1 MEKTIMQKGRAPE
14 EESATELAKEIK
26 PGDTILDLVHVCR
39 DFDKVKV
46 IKDVSLQIKK
56 DEFFT
61 LVGPSG
67 SGKTTILKMLAGM
80 DQPTSGDIV
89 LGGKSISTVPPDKRP
104 TCMVF
109 QFLALF
115 PHMTVGEN
123 IEFPMKVKGIPGDKR
138 CDRAYE
144 LMQLVSLPESYY
156 KKNVMKCSGGE
167 RQRVAIAR
175 ALAYDPEIL
184 LFDEPLSAIDA
195 KLRKMLQK
203 ELKDLHARSGKTFIY
218 ITHSLEEA
226 MYMSDRVGV
235 LCNGQLK
242 QVGTPSE
249 IYNHPVSRFV
259 ASFIGDT
266 NIFKVGMTAAGSW
279 ACEDFPGMQIKV
291 APHCDDRDG
300 YLVVR
305 PENLCVM
312 YEGAVPADNVISCHV
327 RNAYSMGSR
336 IQYQLMSGKKEIMLE
351 LTPRHDH
358 GIKPGDTISL
368 GWNADDA
375 IFVTE

>member
-1 MEKTIMQKGRAPE
+1 MEKAIMQKGRAPE

-167 RQRVAIAR
+167 RQRVAI
-175 ALAYDPEIL
+175 P
-184 LFDEPLSAIDA
+184 
-195 KLRKMLQK
+195 
-203 ELKDLHARSGKTFIY
+203 
-218 ITHSLEEA
+218 
-226 MYMSDRVGV
+226 
-235 LCNGQLK
+235 
-242 QVGTPSE
+242 
-249 IYNHPVSRFV
+249 
-259 ASFIGDT
+259 
-266 NIFKVGMTAAGSW
+266 
-279 ACEDFPGMQIKV
+279 
-291 APHCDDRDG
+291 
-300 YLVVR
+300 
-305 PENLCVM
+305 
-312 YEGAVPADNVISCHV
+312 
-327 RNAYSMGSR
+327 
-336 IQYQLMSGKKEIMLE
+336 
-351 LTPRHDH
+351 
-358 GIKPGDTISL
+358 
-368 GWNADDA
+368 
-375 IFVTE
+375 